1 MATRSLGTGLS
12 VPSVLAEHS
21 AWVVR
26 YALGSVQYRSMLEW
40 SDQTLAEAQS
50 AYDRV
55 ANFIERAGAAVGKQP
70 SREEIMAISADALP
84 ADFVA
89 AMNDDINVSGASAAI
104 FTAIRSGNTLLSKL
118 ADRADS
124 DVAKAEVREALVN
137 VRAMLDTL
145 GLDPLAEPWVSDGA
159 AGGAADCI
167 MNTIIIDEKS
177 REIRLKEI
185 IKELDRQCQVVGVG
199 IAGGHTTVCPNVNSP
214 VVSVTAIGHK
224 LRTHQKAVAG
234 QDIVMTKHIG
244 MSGIRTVISHKRDEI
259 LNVLPED
266 VINKAFAADEEL
278 IIAKEA
284 QIFIKQNIDG
294 AMHDASEGGIFAAL
308 WDMAEYSGTGL
319 DIDLRHI
326 SVKQEIIEICELFN
340 INPYILDSMGC
351 LLMTCENGCDIV
363 NIMKQNG
370 IEAAVIGK
378 ITDGNNRIIHN
389 TEEDRYL
396 GLPEQDEIYR
406 FI

>member
-1 MATRSLGTGLS
+1 MKRGKVSDTILDRSVFKLLGRRGNTSKPAYGQD
-12 VPSVLAEHS
+12 AAHIHS
-21 AWVVR
+21 QGW
-26 YALGSVQYRSMLEW
+26 
-40 SDQTLAEAQS
+40 DTLAAAATGS
-50 AYDRV
+50 LAVY
-55 ANFIERAGAAVGKQP
+55 RAVNN
-70 SREEIMAISADALP
+70 IS
-84 ADFVA
+84 
-89 AMNDDINVSGASAAI
+89 
-104 FTAIRSGNTLLSKL
+104 
-118 ADRADS
+118 
-124 DVAKAEVREALVN
+124 
-137 VRAMLDTL
+137 
-145 GLDPLAEPWVSDGA
+145 
-159 AGGAADCI
+159 
-167 MNTIIIDEKS
+167 
-177 REIRLKEI
+177 
-185 IKELDRQCQVVGVG
+185 
-199 IAGGHTTVCPNVNSP
+199 AGGHTTVCPNVNSP

-266 VINKAFAADEEL
+266 VINKAFATDEEL
-278 IIAKEA
+278 VIAKEA

-294 AMHDASEGGIFAAL
+294 AMHDVSEGGIFAAL

-370 IEAAVIGK
+370 IEAVK
-378 ITDGNNRIIHN
+378 RSPTF
-389 TEEDRYL
+389 L
-396 GLPEQDEIYR
+396 GVGLHTT
-406 FI
+406 

>member
-1 MATRSLGTGLS
+1 MKRGKVSDTILDRSVFKLLGRRGNTSKPAYGQD
-12 VPSVLAEHS
+12 AAHIHS
-21 AWVVR
+21 QGW
-26 YALGSVQYRSMLEW
+26 
-40 SDQTLAEAQS
+40 DTLAAAATGS
-50 AYDRV
+50 LAVY
-55 ANFIERAGAAVGKQP
+55 RAVNN
-70 SREEIMAISADALP
+70 IS
-84 ADFVA
+84 
-89 AMNDDINVSGASAAI
+89 
-104 FTAIRSGNTLLSKL
+104 
-118 ADRADS
+118 
-124 DVAKAEVREALVN
+124 
-137 VRAMLDTL
+137 
-145 GLDPLAEPWVSDGA
+145 A

-259 LNVLPED
+259 LNVLPEH
-266 VINKAFAADEEL
+266 VINKGFAADEEL

>member
-1 MATRSLGTGLS
+1 MKRGKVSDTILDR
-12 VPSVLAEHS
+12 SVLKLLGRRGNTSKPAYGQDAAHIHS
-21 AWVVR
+21 QGW
-26 YALGSVQYRSMLEW
+26 
-40 SDQTLAEAQS
+40 DTLAAAATGS
-50 AYDRV
+50 LAVY
-55 ANFIERAGAAVGKQP
+55 RAVNN
-70 SREEIMAISADALP
+70 IS
-84 ADFVA
+84 
-89 AMNDDINVSGASAAI
+89 
-104 FTAIRSGNTLLSKL
+104 
-118 ADRADS
+118 
-124 DVAKAEVREALVN
+124 
-137 VRAMLDTL
+137 
-145 GLDPLAEPWVSDGA
+145 A

-308 WDMAEYSGTGL
+308 WDMAEAGKVGL
-319 DIDLRHI
+319 DIDFKKIPVR
-326 SVKQEIIEICELFN
+326 QEIIEICEIFDV
-340 INPYILDSMGC
+340 NPYELESCGA
-351 LLMTCENGCDIV
+351 LLMTADNGHDI
-363 NIMKQNG
+363 IKILSDAG
-370 IEAAVIGK
+370 IKASVIGRTTADHNK
-378 ITDGNNRIIHN
+378 ILRNDD
-389 TEEDRYL
+389 EVRYL
-396 GLPEQDEIYR
+396 DTPNRDEVYR

>member
-1 MATRSLGTGLS
+1 M
-12 VPSVLAEHS
+12 
-21 AWVVR
+21 
-26 YALGSVQYRSMLEW
+26 
-40 SDQTLAEAQS
+40 
-50 AYDRV
+50 
-55 ANFIERAGAAVGKQP
+55 
-70 SREEIMAISADALP
+70 
-84 ADFVA
+84 
-89 AMNDDINVSGASAAI
+89 
-104 FTAIRSGNTLLSKL
+104 
-118 ADRADS
+118 
-124 DVAKAEVREALVN
+124 
-137 VRAMLDTL
+137 
-145 GLDPLAEPWVSDGA
+145 
-159 AGGAADCI
+159 
-167 MNTIIIDEKS
+167 
-177 REIRLKEI
+177 
-185 IKELDRQCQVVGVG
+185 
-199 IAGGHTTVCPNVNSP
+199 
-214 VVSVTAIGHK
+214 
-224 LRTHQKAVAG
+224 
-234 QDIVMTKHIG
+234 
-244 MSGIRTVISHKRDEI
+244 
-259 LNVLPED
+259 
-266 VINKAFAADEEL
+266 NKAFAADEEL

-370 IEAAVIGK
+370 IETAVIGK

>member
-1 MATRSLGTGLS
+1 MKRGKVSDTILDRSVFKLLGRRGNTSKPAYGQD
-12 VPSVLAEHS
+12 AAHIHS
-21 AWVVR
+21 QGW
-26 YALGSVQYRSMLEW
+26 
-40 SDQTLAEAQS
+40 DTLAAAATGS
-50 AYDRV
+50 LAVY
-55 ANFIERAGAAVGKQP
+55 RAVNN
-70 SREEIMAISADALP
+70 IS
-84 ADFVA
+84 
-89 AMNDDINVSGASAAI
+89 
-104 FTAIRSGNTLLSKL
+104 
-118 ADRADS
+118 
-124 DVAKAEVREALVN
+124 
-137 VRAMLDTL
+137 
-145 GLDPLAEPWVSDGA
+145 A

-199 IAGGHTTVCPNVNSP
+199 IAGGHTTVCPNVNSL

-363 NIMKQNG
+363 NITTGLFTIQRK
-370 IEAAVIGK
+370 
-378 ITDGNNRIIHN
+378 TDI
-389 TEEDRYL
+389 
-396 GLPEQDEIYR
+396 
-406 FI
+406 

>member
-1 MATRSLGTGLS
+1 MKRGKVSDTILDRSVFKLLGRRGNTSKPAYGQD
-12 VPSVLAEHS
+12 AAHIHS
-21 AWVVR
+21 QGW
-26 YALGSVQYRSMLEW
+26 
-40 SDQTLAEAQS
+40 DTLAAAATGS
-50 AYDRV
+50 LAVY
-55 ANFIERAGAAVGKQP
+55 RAVNN
-70 SREEIMAISADALP
+70 IS
-84 ADFVA
+84 
-89 AMNDDINVSGASAAI
+89 
-104 FTAIRSGNTLLSKL
+104 
-118 ADRADS
+118 
-124 DVAKAEVREALVN
+124 
-137 VRAMLDTL
+137 
-145 GLDPLAEPWVSDGA
+145 A

-308 WDMAEYSGTGL
+308 WDMAEAGKVGL
-319 DIDLRHI
+319 DIDFKKIPVR
-326 SVKQEIIEICELFN
+326 QEIIEICEIFDV
-340 INPYILDSMGC
+340 NPYEMESCGA
-351 LLMTCENGCDIV
+351 LLMTADNGHDI
-363 NIMKQNG
+363 IKILSDAG
-370 IEAAVIGK
+370 IKASVIGRTTADHNK
-378 ITDGNNRIIHN
+378 ILRNDD
-389 TEEDRYL
+389 EVRYL
-396 GLPEQDEIYR
+396 DTPNRDEVYR

>member
-1 MATRSLGTGLS
+1 MKRGKVSDTILDRSVFKLLCRRGNTSKPAYGQD
-12 VPSVLAEHS
+12 AAHIHNQG
-21 AWVVR
+21 W
-26 YALGSVQYRSMLEW
+26 
-40 SDQTLAEAQS
+40 DTLAAAATGS
-50 AYDRV
+50 LAVY
-55 ANFIERAGAAVGKQP
+55 RAVNN
-70 SREEIMAISADALP
+70 IS
-84 ADFVA
+84 
-89 AMNDDINVSGASAAI
+89 
-104 FTAIRSGNTLLSKL
+104 
-118 ADRADS
+118 
-124 DVAKAEVREALVN
+124 
-137 VRAMLDTL
+137 
-145 GLDPLAEPWVSDGA
+145 A

-294 AMHDASEGGIFAAL
+294 AMHDASEGAYLQHCGI
-308 WDMAEYSGTGL
+308 WP
-319 DIDLRHI
+319 
-326 SVKQEIIEICELFN
+326 N
-340 INPYILDSMGC
+340 IQVQVWI
-351 LLMTCENGCDIV
+351 
-363 NIMKQNG
+363 
-370 IEAAVIGK
+370 
-378 ITDGNNRIIHN
+378 
-389 TEEDRYL
+389 
-396 GLPEQDEIYR
+396 
-406 FI
+406 

>member
-1 MATRSLGTGLS
+1 MKRGKVSDTILDRSVFKLLGRRGNTSKPAYGQD
-12 VPSVLAEHS
+12 AAHIHNQG
-21 AWVVR
+21 W
-26 YALGSVQYRSMLEW
+26 
-40 SDQTLAEAQS
+40 DTLAAAATGS
-50 AYDRV
+50 LAVY
-55 ANFIERAGAAVGKQP
+55 RAVNN
-70 SREEIMAISADALP
+70 IS
-84 ADFVA
+84 
-89 AMNDDINVSGASAAI
+89 
-104 FTAIRSGNTLLSKL
+104 
-118 ADRADS
+118 
-124 DVAKAEVREALVN
+124 
-137 VRAMLDTL
+137 
-145 GLDPLAEPWVSDGA
+145 A

-294 AMHDASEGGIFAAL
+294 AMHDASEGGIFALPLSLPPSISTVLVVMLCRAYQQELTLVAFESLMKSIPRTRATFSRRCSTPLKSESAL
-308 WDMAEYSGTGL
+308 RIFSLVMPARFAEIPAAS
-319 DIDLRHI
+319 
-326 SVKQEIIEICELFN
+326 EL
-340 INPYILDSMGC
+340 
-351 LLMTCENGCDIV
+351 
-363 NIMKQNG
+363 
-370 IEAAVIGK
+370 
-378 ITDGNNRIIHN
+378 
-389 TEEDRYL
+389 
-396 GLPEQDEIYR
+396 
-406 FI
+406 

>member
-1 MATRSLGTGLS
+1 MKRGKVSDTILDRSVFKLLGRRGNTSKPAYGQD
-12 VPSVLAEHS
+12 AAHIHNQG
-21 AWVVR
+21 W
-26 YALGSVQYRSMLEW
+26 
-40 SDQTLAEAQS
+40 DTLAAAATGS
-50 AYDRV
+50 LAVY
-55 ANFIERAGAAVGKQP
+55 RAVNN
-70 SREEIMAISADALP
+70 IS
-84 ADFVA
+84 
-89 AMNDDINVSGASAAI
+89 
-104 FTAIRSGNTLLSKL
+104 
-118 ADRADS
+118 
-124 DVAKAEVREALVN
+124 
-137 VRAMLDTL
+137 
-145 GLDPLAEPWVSDGA
+145 A

-326 SVKQEIIEICELFN
+326 SVKQDPSSQAQSRPPPPMEIMAFSTPISRSFRAASATAAGESSFTSRICRASWRLGL
-340 INPYILDSMGC
+340 ISQG
-351 LLMTCENGCDIV
+351 
-363 NIMKQNG
+363 
-370 IEAAVIGK
+370 
-378 ITDGNNRIIHN
+378 RII
-389 TEEDRYL
+389 R
-396 GLPEQDEIYR
+396 
-406 FI
+406 

>member
-1 MATRSLGTGLS
+1 MKRGKVSDTILDRSVFKLLGRRGNTSKPAYGQD
-12 VPSVLAEHS
+12 AAHIHNQG
-21 AWVVR
+21 W
-26 YALGSVQYRSMLEW
+26 
-40 SDQTLAEAQS
+40 DTLAAAATGS
-50 AYDRV
+50 LAVY
-55 ANFIERAGAAVGKQP
+55 RAVNN
-70 SREEIMAISADALP
+70 IS
-84 ADFVA
+84 
-89 AMNDDINVSGASAAI
+89 
-104 FTAIRSGNTLLSKL
+104 
-118 ADRADS
+118 
-124 DVAKAEVREALVN
+124 
-137 VRAMLDTL
+137 
-145 GLDPLAEPWVSDGA
+145 A

-199 IAGGHTTVCPNVNSP
+199 IAGGHT
-214 VVSVTAIGHK
+214 K

>member
-1 MATRSLGTGLS
+1 MDTKKKRSGGFGSIFFMIIIIGIVWAVIAQMSQRTSNYKYKDFESDLKSGRITDVVISQNAEVPTGTLTITFTD
-12 VPSVLAEHS
+12 
-21 AWVVR
+21 
-26 YALGSVQYRSMLEW
+26 GSR
-40 SDQTLAEAQS
+40 DTL
-50 AYDRV
+50 
-55 ANFIERAGAAVGKQP
+55 
-70 SREEIMAISADALP
+70 
-84 ADFVA
+84 
-89 AMNDDINVSGASAAI
+89 NVS
-104 FTAIRSGNTLLSKL
+104 
-118 ADRADS
+118 D
-124 DVAKAEVREALVN
+124 
-137 VRAMLDTL
+137 
-145 GLDPLAEPWVSDGA
+145 
-159 AGGAADCI
+159 
-167 MNTIIIDEKS
+167 
-177 REIRLKEI
+177 
-185 IKELDRQCQVVGVG
+185 
-199 IAGGHTTVCPNVNSP
+199 